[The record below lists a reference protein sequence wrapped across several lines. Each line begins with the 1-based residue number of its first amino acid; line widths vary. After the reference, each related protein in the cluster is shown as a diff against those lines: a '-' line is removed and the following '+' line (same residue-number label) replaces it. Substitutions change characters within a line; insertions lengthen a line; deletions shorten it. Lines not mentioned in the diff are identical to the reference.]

1 MLKRLFDLIASIIGL
16 IILLPIF
23 LIIAIII
30 KTNSKGPVFYRQ
42 WRVGLNN
49 SEFRVFKFRSMYMD
63 ADKRGLLTVG
73 GRDPRVTPIGYY
85 LRKYKIDEL
94 PQLINVLIGDMSLVG
109 PRPEV
114 RKYVDYYT
122 AEQMKVLT
130 VKPGMT
136 DNASIEFIDE
146 NELLSKA
153 EDPEEYYIKE
163 LIPLKTKIYLAYV
176 ENQSFLIDL
185 QIIFKTVVK
194 IFR

>member
-30 KTNSKGPVFYRQ
+30 KTNSKGPIFYRQ

-94 PQLINVLIGDMSLVG
+94 PQLINVLVGDMSLVG

-153 EDPEEYYIKE
+153 ENPEEYYIKE

>member
-114 RKYVDYYT
+114 RKYVDFYT